1 MNNDETE
8 VKTNGQ
14 AVEVQTDQGQETS
27 NKITFTDDQQEAI
40 NKLVAEK
47 IAEERR
53 KAQQKLDQANA
64 EKEAEVKKAA
74 ERAKMSAEERAKAE
88 AEDRRKKLE
97 ADKAELVKMKR
108 ELSTKSML
116 MDKGISADMLP
127 LIMGKDD
134 EETQQNLALLDNY
147 VKAETQ
153 KAVNKLMAGHHTGI
167 GNTGNGTQVTGD
179 NPWSKQAWNLTKQQ
193 QIIASNPEQA
203 QQMIAQAQP
212 TGYYIH

>member
-1 MNNDETE
+1 
-8 VKTNGQ
+8 
-14 AVEVQTDQGQETS
+14 
-27 NKITFTDDQQEAI
+27 
-40 NKLVAEK
+40 
-47 IAEERR
+47 
-53 KAQQKLDQANA
+53 
-64 EKEAEVKKAA
+64 
-74 ERAKMSAEERAKAE
+74 
-88 AEDRRKKLE
+88 
-97 ADKAELVKMKR
+97 
-108 ELSTKSML
+108 

-167 GNTGNGTQVTGD
+167 GSTGNGTQVTGD